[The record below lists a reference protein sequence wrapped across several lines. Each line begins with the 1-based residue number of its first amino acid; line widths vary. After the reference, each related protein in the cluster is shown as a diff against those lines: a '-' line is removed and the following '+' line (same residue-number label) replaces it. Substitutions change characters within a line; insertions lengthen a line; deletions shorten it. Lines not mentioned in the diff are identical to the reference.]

1 MNSRELYQ
9 AGKLNEAVQALGSEL
24 RNDPTDTR
32 RRTFL
37 FELLCFT
44 GEYDRAEKQLDI
56 LADAG
61 KEAAMGT
68 LLYRSALQAAR
79 TRRDMFEKKTF
90 PLGSQPSDAGGTAC
104 ATATSPAFSEVGQ
117 AVPPASP
124 ACGRS
129 FHGSSGSGGAG
140 GTLNGQ
146 PFETIE
152 DADPRIGARLEVFAA
167 GAYLWLP
174 FEHIASVRMEP
185 PKRLRDTIWIPA
197 ILQTGPKCKGLDL
210 GEVLLPALTPLV
222 SKHPQDSVR
231 LGRETVWEQ
240 ADGETVPA
248 GQKLLLV
255 DGEEIPILEVRNL
268 LFAASSAAAE

>member
-9 AGKLNEAVQALGSEL
+9 AGKLDEAVQALGSEL
-24 RNDPTDTR
+24 RNDPTDLK

-90 PLGSQPSDAGGTAC
+90 PLGGEGT
-104 ATATSPAFSEVGQ
+104 PV
-117 AVPPASP
+117 
-124 ACGRS
+124 
-129 FHGSSGSGGAG
+129 G

-146 PFETIE
+146 AFESIE

-222 SKHPQDSVR
+222 AKHPRNSVR
-231 LGRETVWEQ
+231 LGRETVWEE

-248 GQKLLLV
+248 GQKLLVV

>member
-9 AGKLNEAVQALGSEL
+9 AGKLDEAVQALGSEL
-24 RNDPTDTR
+24 RNDPTDTK

-44 GEYDRAEKQLDI
+44 GDYDRAEKQLDI

-90 PLGSQPSDAGGTAC
+90 PLGGEGT
-104 ATATSPAFSEVGQ
+104 PV
-117 AVPPASP
+117 
-124 ACGRS
+124 
-129 FHGSSGSGGAG
+129 G

-146 PFETIE
+146 AFESIE
-152 DADPRIGARLEVFAA
+152 DADPRIGAHLEVFAA

-222 SKHPQDSVR
+222 SKHPRNSVR
-231 LGRETVWEQ
+231 LGRETVWEES
-240 ADGETVPA
+240 DGETVPA

>member
-1 MNSRELYQ
+1 MNSRELY
-9 AGKLNEAVQALGSEL
+9 AAAKLDEAVQALGSEL

-56 LADAG
+56 LADLG
-61 KEAAMGT
+61 KEAAMGS

-90 PLGSQPSDAGGTAC
+90 PVGAGPADAA
-104 ATATSPAFSEVGQ
+104 P
-117 AVPPASP
+117 
-124 ACGRS
+124 
-129 FHGSSGSGGAG
+129 AG

-146 PFETIE
+146 AFETIE
-152 DADPRIGARLEVFAA
+152 DADPRIGAHLEVFAA

-222 SKHPQDSVR
+222 SKHPQNSVR
-231 LGRETVWEQ
+231 LGRETVWEEV
-240 ADGETVPA
+240 DGETVPA
-248 GQKLLLV
+248 GQKLLLM

>member
-9 AGKLNEAVQALGSEL
+9 AGQLDEAVRILGSEL

-79 TRRDMFEKKTF
+79 IRRDMFEKKTF
-90 PLGSQPSDAGGTAC
+90 PLSATPSDVA
-104 ATATSPAFSEVGQ
+104 P
-117 AVPPASP
+117 
-124 ACGRS
+124 
-129 FHGSSGSGGAG
+129 AG

-174 FEHIASVRMEP
+174 FEHIASVRMEA

-222 SKHPQDSVR
+222 SKHPQSSVR
-231 LGRETVWEQ
+231 LGRETVWEE
-240 ADGETVPA
+240 AGGETVPS

>member
-9 AGKLNEAVQALGSEL
+9 AGQLDEAVRILGSEL

-79 TRRDMFEKKTF
+79 IRRDMFEKKTF
-90 PLGSQPSDAGGTAC
+90 PLSATPSDVA
-104 ATATSPAFSEVGQ
+104 P
-117 AVPPASP
+117 
-124 ACGRS
+124 
-129 FHGSSGSGGAG
+129 AG

-222 SKHPQDSVR
+222 SKHPQSSVR
-231 LGRETVWEQ
+231 LGRETVWEE
-240 ADGETVPA
+240 AGGETVPS

>member
-9 AGKLNEAVQALGSEL
+9 AGKLDEAVRALGSEL
-24 RNDPTDTR
+24 RNDPTDMK

-44 GEYDRAEKQLDI
+44 GDYDRAEKQLDI

-68 LLYRSALQAAR
+68 LLYRSALQASR

-90 PLGSQPSDAGGTAC
+90 PLESLS
-104 ATATSPAFSEVGQ
+104 SE
-117 AVPPASP
+117 PRP
-124 ACGRS
+124 
-129 FHGSSGSGGAG
+129 SGSGGAR

-146 PFETIE
+146 ALETIE

-174 FEHIASVRMEP
+174 FEHIASIRTEP
-185 PKRLRDTIWIPA
+185 PKRLRDLIWIPA

-210 GEVLLPALTPLV
+210 GEVLLPVLTPLV

-231 LGRETVWEQ
+231 LGRETVWEE
-240 ADGETVPA
+240 AGGETVPA

>member
-1 MNSRELYQ
+1 MNSRELYA
-9 AGKLNEAVQALGSEL
+9 AGKLDEAVRALGSEL
-24 RNDPTDTR
+24 RNDPTDIK

-61 KEAAMGT
+61 KDAAMGT

-90 PLGSQPSDAGGTAC
+90 PLESL
-104 ATATSPAFSEVGQ
+104 
-117 AVPPASP
+117 
-124 ACGRS
+124 
-129 FHGSSGSGGAG
+129 SGGAPSG
-140 GTLNGQ
+140 PGSAGTLNGQ
-146 PFETIE
+146 AFETIE

-174 FEHIASVRMEP
+174 FEHIASVRMGA
-185 PKRLRDTIWIPA
+185 PKLLRDLIWIPA
-197 ILQTGPKCKGLDL
+197 MLQTGPKCKGLDL

-222 SKHPQDSVR
+222 SKHPQNSVR
-231 LGRETVWEQ
+231 LGRETVWEE

-248 GQKLLLV
+248 GQKMLLV
-255 DGEEIPILEVRNL
+255 DGEEIPILEVRDL

>member
-9 AGKLNEAVQALGSEL
+9 AGKLDEAVQALGSEL

-79 TRRDMFEKKTF
+79 IRRDMFEKKTF
-90 PLGSQPSDAGGTAC
+90 PLSATPSDVA
-104 ATATSPAFSEVGQ
+104 P
-117 AVPPASP
+117 
-124 ACGRS
+124 
-129 FHGSSGSGGAG
+129 AG

-222 SKHPQDSVR
+222 SKHPQSSVR
-231 LGRETVWEQ
+231 LGRETVWEE
-240 ADGETVPA
+240 AGGETVPS

>member
-9 AGKLNEAVQALGSEL
+9 AGKLDEAVQALGSEL
-24 RNDPTDTR
+24 RNDPTDIK

-79 TRRDMFEKKTF
+79 TRRDMFQKKTF
-90 PLGSQPSDAGGTAC
+90 PLESLSDVRGS
-104 ATATSPAFSEVGQ
+104 E
-117 AVPPASP
+117 
-124 ACGRS
+124 
-129 FHGSSGSGGAG
+129 

-146 PFETIE
+146 AFESIE

-174 FEHIASVRMEP
+174 FEHIASIRTEP
-185 PKRLRDTIWIPA
+185 PKRLRDLIWIPA

-210 GEVLLPALTPLV
+210 GEVLLPVLTPLA
-222 SKHPQDSVR
+222 SRHHQDSVR
-231 LGRETVWEQ
+231 LGRETVWEE

>member
-9 AGKLNEAVQALGSEL
+9 AGKLDEAVQALGSEL
-24 RNDPTDTR
+24 RNDPTDLK

-44 GEYDRAEKQLDI
+44 GDYDRAEKQLDI

-90 PLGSQPSDAGGTAC
+90 PLGA
-104 ATATSPAFSEVGQ
+104 E
-117 AVPPASP
+117 
-124 ACGRS
+124 
-129 FHGSSGSGGAG
+129 GALVG

-146 PFETIE
+146 AFESIE

-222 SKHPQDSVR
+222 EKHPQNSVR
-231 LGRETVWEQ
+231 LGRETVWEE

-248 GQKLLLV
+248 GQKLLVV

>member
-9 AGKLNEAVQALGSEL
+9 AGKLDEAVQALGSEL
-24 RNDPTDTR
+24 RNDPTDIK

-68 LLYRSALQAAR
+68 LLYRSALQGAR

-90 PLGSQPSDAGGTAC
+90 PLNTG
-104 ATATSPAFSEVGQ
+104 PAEG
-117 AVPPASP
+117 AP
-124 ACGRS
+124 
-129 FHGSSGSGGAG
+129 AG

-146 PFETIE
+146 AFESIE
-152 DADPRIGARLEVFAA
+152 DADPRIGAHLEVFAA

-174 FEHIASVRMEP
+174 FEHIASVRTEP
-185 PKRLRDTIWIPA
+185 PKRLRDLIWIPA
-197 ILQTGPKCKGLDL
+197 MLQTGPKCKGLDL
-210 GEVLLPALTPLV
+210 GEVLLPVLTPLA
-222 SKHPQDSVR
+222 SKHPQNSVR
-231 LGRETVWEQ
+231 LGRETIWEE

-248 GQKLLLV
+248 GQKLFLV

>member
-1 MNSRELYQ
+1 MNSRELYA
-9 AGKLNEAVQALGSEL
+9 AGKLDEAVQALGSEL
-24 RNDPTDTR
+24 RNDPTDTK

-44 GEYDRAEKQLDI
+44 GDYDRAEKQLDI

-68 LLYRSALQAAR
+68 LLYRSALQGAR
-79 TRRDMFEKKTF
+79 TRRDMFERKTF
-90 PLGSQPSDAGGTAC
+90 PLGAEGAPS
-104 ATATSPAFSEVGQ
+104 
-117 AVPPASP
+117 
-124 ACGRS
+124 
-129 FHGSSGSGGAG
+129 G

-146 PFETIE
+146 AFETIE

-210 GEVLLPALTPLV
+210 GEVLLPVLTPLV
-222 SKHPQDSVR
+222 SKHPRDSVR
-231 LGRETVWEQ
+231 MGRETVWEE

>member
-1 MNSRELYQ
+1 MNSQELY
-9 AGKLNEAVQALGSEL
+9 AAAKLDEAVQALGAEL
-24 RNDPTDTR
+24 RNDPTDIK

-44 GEYDRAEKQLDI
+44 GQYDRAEKQLDI
-56 LADAG
+56 LADTG

-79 TRRDMFEKKTF
+79 TRREMFEKKTF
-90 PLGSQPSDAGGTAC
+90 PLGAPESALA
-104 ATATSPAFSEVGQ
+104 
-117 AVPPASP
+117 
-124 ACGRS
+124 
-129 FHGSSGSGGAG
+129 

-146 PFETIE
+146 AFETIE

-167 GAYLWLP
+167 GTYLWLP
-174 FEHIASVRMEP
+174 FEHIASVRTEP
-185 PKRLRDTIWIPA
+185 PKRLRDLIWIPA

-210 GEVLLPALTPLV
+210 GEVLLPVLTPLV
-222 SKHPQDSVR
+222 SKHPQNSVR
-231 LGRETVWEQ
+231 LGRETVWEETG
-240 ADGETVPA
+240 GEAVPA

-255 DGEEIPILEVRNL
+255 DGEEIPMLEVRDL

>member
-9 AGKLNEAVQALGSEL
+9 AGKLDEAVQALGSEL
-24 RNDPTDTR
+24 RNDPTDTK

-44 GEYDRAEKQLDI
+44 GDYDRAERQLDI

-90 PLGSQPSDAGGTAC
+90 PLGAGSTA
-104 ATATSPAFSEVGQ
+104 
-117 AVPPASP
+117 
-124 ACGRS
+124 
-129 FHGSSGSGGAG
+129 AG

-146 PFETIE
+146 AFESIE
-152 DADPRIGARLEVFAA
+152 DGDPRVGAHLEVFAA

-222 SKHPQDSVR
+222 SKHPRNSVR
-231 LGRETVWEQ
+231 LGRETVWEE

>member
-9 AGKLNEAVQALGSEL
+9 AGKLDEAVQALGSEL
-24 RNDPTDTR
+24 RNDPTDTK

-44 GEYDRAEKQLDI
+44 GDYDRAEKQLDI

-90 PLGSQPSDAGGTAC
+90 PLGAGSTA
-104 ATATSPAFSEVGQ
+104 
-117 AVPPASP
+117 
-124 ACGRS
+124 
-129 FHGSSGSGGAG
+129 AG

-146 PFETIE
+146 AFESIE
-152 DADPRIGARLEVFAA
+152 DGDPRVGAHLEVFAA

-222 SKHPQDSVR
+222 SKHPRNSVR
-231 LGRETVWEQ
+231 LGRETVWEE

>member
-1 MNSRELYQ
+1 MNSRELYA
-9 AGKLNEAVQALGSEL
+9 AGKLEEAVQALGSEL

-90 PLGSQPSDAGGTAC
+90 PLGSRPPEYAGGTAC
-104 ATATSPAFSEVGQ
+104 ATS
-117 AVPPASP
+117 
-124 ACGRS
+124 
-129 FHGSSGSGGAG
+129 

-146 PFETIE
+146 AFETIE

-222 SKHPQDSVR
+222 SKHARNSVR
-231 LGRETVWEQ
+231 LGRETVWEE

-255 DGEEIPILEVRNL
+255 DGEEIPILEVRSL
-268 LFAASSAAAE
+268 LFAAPSAAAE

>member
-1 MNSRELYQ
+1 MNSRELY
-9 AGKLNEAVQALGSEL
+9 AAAKLDEAVQALGSEL

-37 FELLCFT
+37 FELLCLT

-56 LADAG
+56 LADLG

-90 PLGSQPSDAGGTAC
+90 PLGAGPADAA
-104 ATATSPAFSEVGQ
+104 P
-117 AVPPASP
+117 
-124 ACGRS
+124 
-129 FHGSSGSGGAG
+129 AG

-146 PFETIE
+146 AFETIE

-222 SKHPQDSVR
+222 SKHPQNSVR
-231 LGRETVWEQ
+231 LGRETVWEE

>member
-1 MNSRELYQ
+1 MNSRELYA
-9 AGKLNEAVQALGSEL
+9 AGKLDEAVQALGSEL
-24 RNDPTDTR
+24 RNDPTDLK

-44 GEYDRAEKQLDI
+44 GDYDRAEKQLDI

-79 TRRDMFEKKTF
+79 TRRDMFERKTF
-90 PLGSQPSDAGGTAC
+90 PLGPLPDGRG
-104 ATATSPAFSEVGQ
+104 SE
-117 AVPPASP
+117 
-124 ACGRS
+124 
-129 FHGSSGSGGAG
+129 

-146 PFETIE
+146 AFETIE

-174 FEHIASVRMEP
+174 FEHIASVRTEP
-185 PKRLRDTIWIPA
+185 PKRLRDLIWIPA
-197 ILQTGPKCKGLDL
+197 VLQTGPKCKGLDL

-222 SKHPQDSVR
+222 SKHPQNSVR
-231 LGRETVWEQ
+231 LGRETVWEE

>member
-9 AGKLNEAVQALGSEL
+9 AGKLDEAVQALGSEL

-44 GEYDRAEKQLDI
+44 GDYDRAERQLDI

-90 PLGSQPSDAGGTAC
+90 PLGAGSTA
-104 ATATSPAFSEVGQ
+104 
-117 AVPPASP
+117 
-124 ACGRS
+124 
-129 FHGSSGSGGAG
+129 AG

-146 PFETIE
+146 AFESIE
-152 DADPRIGARLEVFAA
+152 DGDPRVGAHLEVFAA

-222 SKHPQDSVR
+222 SKHPRNSVR
-231 LGRETVWEQ
+231 LGRETVWEE

>member
-1 MNSRELYQ
+1 MNSRELYA
-9 AGKLNEAVQALGSEL
+9 AGKLDEAVQALGSEL
-24 RNDPTDTR
+24 RNDPTDTK

-56 LADAG
+56 LADSG

-90 PLGSQPSDAGGTAC
+90 PLGSLPDGRG
-104 ATATSPAFSEVGQ
+104 SE
-117 AVPPASP
+117 
-124 ACGRS
+124 
-129 FHGSSGSGGAG
+129 GSGDGGGPEGAG

-146 PFETIE
+146 AFETIE

-174 FEHIASVRMEP
+174 FAHIASVRTEP
-185 PKRLRDTIWIPA
+185 PKRLRDLIWIPA

-210 GEVLLPALTPLV
+210 GEVLLPVLTPLV
-222 SKHPQDSVR
+222 SKHPRDSVR
-231 LGRETVWEQ
+231 LGRETVWEE

>member
-1 MNSRELYQ
+1 MNSRELYR
-9 AGKLNEAVQALGSEL
+9 AGNLDEAVRALGSEL
-24 RNDPTDTR
+24 RNDPTDVQ

-68 LLYRSALQAAR
+68 LLYRSALQGAR

-90 PLGSQPSDAGGTAC
+90 PLRSLSDVRGSD
-104 ATATSPAFSEVGQ
+104 
-117 AVPPASP
+117 
-124 ACGRS
+124 
-129 FHGSSGSGGAG
+129 GSGGGGGSEGGG

-146 PFETIE
+146 AFENIE

-197 ILQTGPKCKGLDL
+197 ILQT
-210 GEVLLPALTPLV
+210 
-222 SKHPQDSVR
+222 
-231 LGRETVWEQ
+231 
-240 ADGETVPA
+240 
-248 GQKLLLV
+248 
-255 DGEEIPILEVRNL
+255 
-268 LFAASSAAAE
+268 